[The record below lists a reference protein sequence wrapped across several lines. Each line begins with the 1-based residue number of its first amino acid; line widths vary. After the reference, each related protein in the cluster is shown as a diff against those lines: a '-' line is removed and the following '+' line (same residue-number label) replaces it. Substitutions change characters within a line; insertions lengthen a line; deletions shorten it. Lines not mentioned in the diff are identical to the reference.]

1 MRSVVAFPL
10 PRIHAMRS
18 LHAFALAAIA
28 AGVCSPRVQAQACDL
43 STIFNSNRD
52 LAAGGTMVF
61 NLTIN
66 TPVVIVGFDVNTN
79 ANVGTPLPLSVW
91 MTPNGYAGQLITPS
105 AWTQIGQD
113 NGTGSAQGANLASP
127 IPLLNPIVLLP
138 GTYGIGLHSPTWNQ
152 RHNTGT
158 ATNQTYS
165 NACMSFQAGAA
176 VTGLF
181 AGSILTP
188 RVWNGNIR
196 TQNAVGTYADFTG
209 TNTSGPTP
217 LAVSFTDTSFT
228 TAPGGVISWSWDFNS
243 DGIIDSTVQNPS
255 FTYSIC
261 GRYDVTLTA
270 DDGVNPPSTIR
281 KRTFVVAD
289 PQNLIDADFTF
300 VASAL
305 PLSIDFT
312 DTSTGTP
319 TAWSWDFN
327 GDNVPDSV
335 VQNPTFSY
343 PTPGTYNVT
352 LTATNACGSDVQSNQ
367 VRVFVNDDCANA
379 ISLSSGL
386 SAIYNNTGA
395 TTSLA
400 WPCATGGRDLWYVY
414 RAPCAGQLVVDTCT
428 GTDFDSC
435 LEALSGTC
443 SNLTS
448 IACDDD
454 FCAPGG
460 PSRVTFPVLGNQ
472 SYYIRVGGW
481 QGDEGNFRVNITF
494 TGSGTG
500 TWTSIFPACGG
511 ADLATTGTPSLGLSF
526 TLSTTPTTGPTF
538 IAIGSVPV
546 GVPLCP
552 QGCILGH
559 NLDVVLPGPTFT
571 GTVPCLNFLVGGT
584 VYFQGITLG
593 VAGGCAPALP
603 LVTTNTLRATI
614 G

>member
-1 MRSVVAFPL
+1 
-10 PRIHAMRS
+10 MRS
-18 LHAFALAAIA
+18 LHALALAALA
-28 AGVCSPRVQAQACDL
+28 AGVFSTRVQAQACDL
-43 STIFNSNRD
+43 STIFSSNRD

-61 NLTIN
+61 NLTVN

-91 MTPNGYAGQLITPS
+91 MTPNGYAGQLVTPS

-113 NGTGSAQGANLASP
+113 NGSGSAQGANLASP
-127 IPLLNPIVLLP
+127 ISLLNPIVMLP

-181 AGSILTP
+181 TGSILTP

-196 TQNAVGTYADFTG
+196 TVNASGTYADFTAA
-209 TNTSGPTP
+209 NTSGPTP
-217 LAVSFTDTSFT
+217 LAVSFTDASFT
-228 TAPGGVISWSWDFNS
+228 TAPGGVIAWSWDFNS
-243 DGIIDSTVQNPS
+243 DGIIDSTQQNPT
-255 FTYSIC
+255 FTYTVC

-270 DDGVNPPSTIR
+270 NDGVNPPNTIR

-289 PQNLIDADFTF
+289 PQNLLDADFDF
-300 VASAL
+300 VASPL
-305 PLSIDFT
+305 PLSMVFT
-312 DTSTGTP
+312 DTSIGTP
-319 TAWSWDFN
+319 IAWSWDLD

-335 VQNPTFSY
+335 MQNPTFSY
-343 PTPGTYNVT
+343 PAPGSYNVT
-352 LTATNACGSDVQSNQ
+352 LTATNACGSDTQSKQ
-367 VRVFVNDDCANA
+367 IVVFVNDDCANA

-386 SAIYNNTGA
+386 SANYNNTGA
-395 TTSLA
+395 TTSFT

-414 RAPCAGQLVVDTCT
+414 RAPCAGQVVVDLCT

-435 LEALSGTC
+435 LEALSGPC

-448 IACDDD
+448 LACDDD

-460 PSRVTFPVLGNQ
+460 ASRVTFPVLGNQ
-472 SYYIRVGGW
+472 SYYLRVGGW
-481 QGDEGNFRVNITF
+481 QSSQGNFRVNITF
-494 TGSGTG
+494 ASPGAG

-571 GTVPCLNFLVGGT
+571 GTVPCLNFLVGGS

-593 VAGGCAPALP
+593 VGGGCAPALP